1 MIQRINGIKGVT
13 FAASS
18 ETIESGV
25 HSSIFNMVLSK
36 VTIGSPDVKTHYV
49 DVPGMDGSVDLT
61 SYFNDT
67 VRYQN
72 RVLQFEFTFLRRAD
86 SELYLD
92 YTNLMSYLHGKFRG
106 YISIDGDDYISNSVH
121 HYYYYSGRVFVGDLQ
136 KGKLS
141 KVVLKCDCE
150 PYKTELPSGEK
161 YL

>member
-18 ETIESGV
+18 ETIQDGV

-49 DVPGMDGSVDLT
+49 DVPGMDGSIDLT
-61 SYFNDT
+61 SYFNNT
-67 VRYQN
+67 VRYKN
-72 RVLQFEFTFLRRAD
+72 RVLTFEFTFLRRTD

-106 YISIDGDDYISNSVH
+106 YISIDGDTN
-121 HYYYYSGRVFVGDLQ
+121 YYYSGRVFVGDLQ
-136 KGKLS
+136 KSAVS

>member
-18 ETIESGV
+18 ETIQDGV
-25 HSSIFNMVLSK
+25 HSSMFNMVLSK

-67 VRYQN
+67 VRYEN
-72 RVLQFEFTFLRRAD
+72 RVLQFEFTFLRRTD

-92 YTNLMSYLHGKFRG
+92 YTNLMSYLHGKVRG
-106 YISIDGDDYISNSVH
+106 YISIDGDDYISNNVH

-136 KGKLS
+136 KGTIS
-141 KVVLKCDCE
+141 KVVLKCNCE